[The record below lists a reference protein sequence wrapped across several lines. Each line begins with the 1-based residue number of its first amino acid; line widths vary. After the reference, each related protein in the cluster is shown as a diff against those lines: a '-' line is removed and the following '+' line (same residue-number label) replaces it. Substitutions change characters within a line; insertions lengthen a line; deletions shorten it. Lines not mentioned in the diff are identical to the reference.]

1 MKWCFQSTK
10 MEEGGSPLLLV
21 RCANNLV
28 IGRRLK
34 MATAA
39 KTRSDSEATSDR
51 RRLEKEEEEEGEKE
65 EGGKGAGNG
74 GLTVRRKMRF
84 GQFRGE
90 EFAQMAFT

>member
-21 RCANNLV
+21 RCADNLV

-34 MATAA
+34 MATVA

-51 RRLEKEEEEEGEKE
+51 RRLEKEEEEGGERRREGSWKWWSH
-65 EGGKGAGNG
+65 
-74 GLTVRRKMRF
+74 
-84 GQFRGE
+84 GE
-90 EFAQMAFT
+90 EEDEVRSVQG